1 MADKKVDLSLRSGHR
16 ERLRQN
22 FLDDKLANYEL
33 LELLL
38 SYAIP
43 RRDVKPLAK
52 TLLAKFGGIFP
63 ILSAPVDELCRVPGI
78 GQNTAI
84 FLKVIQK
91 IFLVGYRMDSA
102 NTTIFH
108 TPEQFNNYCKLLLGG
123 KGVEEMHILYIDADR
138 RLLEDELH
146 SHGTIDCTSIYD
158 REIIGR
164 AMTLGAKFVILVH
177 NHPKAQTSFSQEDVQ
192 ITHELKNKL
201 AAIGVILHDHCVV
214 SGGILYSMRDLMLLQ

>member
-1 MADKKVDLSLRSGHR
+1 MVDKNLDLSLRAGHR

-22 FLDDKLANYEL
+22 FLDDKLADYEL

-52 TLLAKFGGIFP
+52 MLLAKFGGIFP
-63 ILSAPVDELCRVPGI
+63 ILETPIEELCRVPGV

-84 FLKVIQK
+84 FLKAIQK
-91 IFLVGYRMDSA
+91 IFLVGYRSSGADKP
-102 NTTIFH
+102 IFH
-108 TPEQFNNYCKLLLGG
+108 NPEQFNNYCKLLLGG
-123 KGVEEMHILYIDADR
+123 KGIEEMHVLYLDSDR

-146 SHGTIDCTSIYD
+146 SHGTIDCTTLYD

-164 AMTLGAKFVILVH
+164 AMTLGAKFVVLVH
-177 NHPKAQTSFSQEDVQ
+177 NHPKAQTSFSKEDVQ
-192 ITHELKNKL
+192 ITIELKNKL
-201 AAIGVILHDHCVV
+201 DAIGVILHDHCVV